1 MLIGK
6 VEANRKLPKKQ
17 HKEWHNSVNVYVSK
31 NRPGRLELGMWKE
44 AVEGK
49 TEKQVPS

>member
-1 MLIGK
+1 M
-6 VEANRKLPKKQ
+6 LPKKQ
-17 HKEWHNSVNVYVSK
+17 HKEWHNSVNVYASK
-31 NRPGRLELGMWKE
+31 NRPRGLKLGMWKE